1 MSTRQTIRYQDRK
14 TSLHRAMKALYR
26 EIGPVEMM
34 RVTSIGHESR
44 EDSVA
49 QHRKLQASLDD
60 EQCIKEM
67 LDAYRRK

>member
-1 MSTRQTIRYQDRK
+1 
-14 TSLHRAMKALYR
+14 MKAIYK

>member
-1 MSTRQTIRYQDRK
+1 MKAIRYQDKK
-14 TSLHRAMKALYR
+14 TSLHRAMKAMYR
-26 EIGPVEMM
+26 EIGPVELM

-49 QHRKLQASLDD
+49 RHRKLQASLDD

-67 LDAYRRK
+67 LDAYRGK